1 MEHQKKQTLQYQLMY
16 ELSEEQRMEDRLK
29 EKEKYLKELGTVQK
43 DFEGRLGMLDRWV
56 KGVQGM
62 V

>member
-1 MEHQKKQTLQYQLMY
+1 MY

-43 DFEGRLGMLDRWV
+43 DFESRLGMLDRWV